1 MKLATSV
8 SKYVSIK
15 SELVDV
21 FMFCGNIVLL
31 TDERGEPCIFV
42 LSVSPLVEPALL
54 LGLTNGLSGAKG
66 IRVAL
71 VGAVLAP
78 AHELGLANGD
88 AHSAASCS

>member
-21 FMFCGNIVLL
+21 LMFCGNIVLL
-31 TDERGEPCIFV
+31 TDERGEPCILV
-42 LSVSPLVEPALL
+42 LSVGPFIEPALL
-54 LGLTNGLSGAKG
+54 PGLANGLPGVC
-66 IRVAL
+66 VAL
-71 VGAVLAP
+71 AGVVLAP
-78 AHELGLANGD
+78 ARELGLANGD

>member
-1 MKLATSV
+1 M
-8 SKYVSIK
+8 SKSVSIK

-31 TDERGEPCIFV
+31 MDERGEPCIFM

-54 LGLTNGLSGAKG
+54 PGLANGLSGVEG
-66 IRVAL
+66 ICVAL
-71 VGAVLAP
+71 AGVVLAP
-78 AHELGLANGD
+78 ARELGLANGN